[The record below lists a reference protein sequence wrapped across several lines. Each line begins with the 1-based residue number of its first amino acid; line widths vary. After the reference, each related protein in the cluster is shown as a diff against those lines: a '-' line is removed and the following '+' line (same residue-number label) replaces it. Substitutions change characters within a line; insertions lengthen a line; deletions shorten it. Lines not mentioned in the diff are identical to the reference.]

1 MQWVLSLVGF
11 LGLALRDRACARR
24 QARRGGGFRAVREG
38 LMMFACNARSGPVPR
53 PPRGVW
59 LGGDES
65 GIQGMEFFGCSVW
78 VD

>member
-24 QARRGGGFRAVREG
+24 QALRGGGFRAVREG
-38 LMMFACNARSGPVPR
+38 MMIFACNARSGPVPR

-65 GIQGMEFFGCSVW
+65 GI
-78 VD
+78 